1 MRRYT
6 LLRTVVGLACLFTFL
21 TRSIAQQRPYPAGI
35 SSGLNSWWEAK
46 AFNET
51 AIVWY
56 PNFGNVALLPFL
68 FTPGRATFKKTDAYN
83 GLNFNPVLKMASAG
97 MSAGLVL
104 ANDPSASYTVI
115 TVSRPGSYTAPFN
128 RLWGFGQYASHPGFS
143 QYTRYGSTARFS
155 AAYMLNS
162 ENNVDWYSTSQDQPR
177 EFNISGASFSYGE
190 ANRYLEKTISIDGQR
205 KTVHT
210 GERAD
215 FSTMNF
221 YLNADPAATFTEQE
235 TEYAEVIIYRRLLTA
250 TELSRLHT
258 YLAIKYSIPLR
269 IETPNSV
276 KYTMDGQTD
285 LWTRTAGF
293 DNHITGIGRH
303 SASGLDQR
311 LSLQTRGGFLPVSTL
326 GGGSSAAV
334 PFLNDNTYF
343 LVGDNDKPLERT
355 VQLPLPGGTRP
366 ERIFRAQNTGV
377 TDSLWLGVAPNRFP
391 AETPCKSNYLV
402 ISNTPAF
409 ETYSSVKLRPDVID
423 SPTSFS
429 RYAVHAVFP
438 QGESYFTFATLE
450 HQVTPVV
457 TDGDVDSQTF
467 SSCKETDGLNY
478 FLDELGKPIFSIR
491 GLSETQLNALTVRI
505 KKQAGP
511 VQFENSSFRS
521 AMMGRLLT
529 LNLNAPAAFN
539 ATIRFYF
546 QPGELDATRIAGGT
560 DFWFKKEATT
570 QQILDDFTPDGTLTA
585 GTYTQ
590 LTGTAGIQ
598 NGISYIEFPNLTS
611 FSTIGF
617 ISSKSEA
624 LPVRLLDFDVTK
636 EKNVALLTW
645 VTSQEVNA
653 ERFDIERS
661 ADAKIWESI
670 GTKAANGESENKV
683 YYQFTDHQ
691 PLSQD
696 NYYRLKM
703 IDHDG
708 TFAYSRLNYIAF
720 NSDNTLTLYPNPGT
734 DVVKIKKG
742 IFKLV
747 TTADIS
753 IFDTLGRKVISFSG
767 ATDTEFNI
775 SSIPAGIYQ
784 VVVTTKSGDV
794 RRSKLSVIR

>member
-1 MRRYT
+1 MRGLTSIRI
-6 LLRTVVGLACLFTFL
+6 VVSLACLFAFATH
-21 TRSIAQQRPYPAGI
+21 SIAQQRPYPAGV

-51 AIVWY
+51 ANVWY

-68 FTPGRATFKKTDAYN
+68 FTPGRSSFKKTDAYN
-83 GLNFNPVLKMASAG
+83 GLNFNPVLKMTTAG

-104 ANDPSASYTVI
+104 TNDPSASYTVI
-115 TVSRPGSYTAPFN
+115 AVSRPGSYTAPFN
-128 RLWGFGQYASHPGFS
+128 RLWGFGENAAHPGFS

-155 AAYMLNS
+155 AAYILNS

-190 ANRYLEKTISIDGQR
+190 ANRYLEKIISLDGQR
-205 KTVHT
+205 KTVHG

-215 FSTMNF
+215 FSTMNL
-221 YLNADPAATFTEQE
+221 YLNADPAATFTQQE
-235 TEYAEVIIYRRLLTA
+235 TDYAELIIYRRLLTE

-258 YLAIKYSIPLR
+258 YLSIKYSIPLR
-269 IETPNSV
+269 IDVPSSV
-276 KYTMDGQTD
+276 KYTMDGVTD
-285 LWTRTAGF
+285 LWTSTAGF
-293 DNHITGIGRH
+293 NYHITGIGRH
-303 SASGLDQR
+303 SSSGLDQR

-343 LVGDNDKPLERT
+343 LVGDNDKPLEPT

-391 AETPCKSNYLV
+391 AETPCNSNYLV

-409 ETYSSVKLRPDVID
+409 ETYSSVKLRPDVIN

-457 TDGDVDSQTF
+457 TDGDVESQTF
-467 SSCKETDGLNY
+467 SNCKETDGLNY
-478 FLDELGKPIFSIR
+478 FLDELGKPIFSIS

-505 KKQAGP
+505 KKQTGP
-511 VQFENSSFRS
+511 VQFDNSSFRS
-521 AMMGRLLT
+521 ALMGRLLT
-529 LNLNAPAAFN
+529 LNLNAPATFN
-539 ATIRFYF
+539 ATIRFYY

-570 QQILDDFTPDGTLTA
+570 QQILDDFTPDGTLTPGSYA
-585 GTYTQ
+585 Q
-590 LTGTAGIQ
+590 LAGTAGIQ

-617 ISSKSEA
+617 ISSKSVA

-636 EKNVALLTW
+636 EKNVSMLTW

-653 ERFDIERS
+653 ERFDIQRS
-661 ADAKIWESI
+661 ADAKSWETI
-670 GTKAANGESENKV
+670 GHKAATGESDDKV
-683 YYQFTDHQ
+683 YYQFTDYQ
-691 PLSQD
+691 PLPRD

-708 TFAYSRLNYIAF
+708 TFALSRLNYIAF
-720 NSDNTLTLYPNPGT
+720 DSDNTLILYPNPGT

-742 IFKLV
+742 IFKPG
-747 TTADIS
+747 TMADIS
-753 IFDTLGRKVISFSG
+753 IFDTLGKKVFSFSG
-767 ATDTEFNI
+767 ATDSEFNI
-775 SSIPAGIYQ
+775 SSLPTGIYQ
-784 VVVTTKSGDV
+784 MVVTTKTGDV
-794 RRSKLSVIR
+794 RRSKISVMR